1 MYFSTKYNTDLE
13 FIMELFKEFVLQES
27 QKSAMLEVKHNISVI
42 NNIYNEWKKTGR
54 RVNAVSLVT
63 MSANKLATISPES
76 IDKLPEDAKLRAA
89 TILMR
94 CFDLPPWQNIENK
107 KSIYKKLQPLLNKLH
122 SHNINTGTGG
132 TLREIVQTRLSA
144 CLSNKSEKGVFV
156 AYEPSIT
163 ASYLKYL
170 FNTEKPKK
178 VFKMQALSFPTDFES
193 LVDRLKINQEK
204 AESKFKPK

>member
-13 FIMELFKEFVLQES
+13 FIMELFKQFVLQES
-27 QKSAMLEVKHNISVI
+27 QKSAMLEIKHNISVI

-63 MSANKLATISPES
+63 MSANKLASISPES

-94 CFDLPPWQNIENK
+94 CFDLPPWQHIENK

>member
-1 MYFSTKYNTDLE
+1 
-13 FIMELFKEFVLQES
+13 MELFKEFILQES
-27 QKSAMLEVKHNISVI
+27 QKSAMLEIKHNIDVV
-42 NNIYNEWKKTGR
+42 NKIYNEWKKTGR

-63 MSANKLATISPES
+63 TSVNKLSSISPES
-76 IDKLPEDAKLRAA
+76 IDKLPEPIKLKAA
-89 TILMR
+89 TVLMR

-107 KSIYKKLQPLLNKLH
+107 KSIYKKLQPLLNKLN
-122 SHNINTGTGG
+122 SQNVNTGTGG

-144 CLSNKSEKGVFV
+144 CLSNKSENGVFV
-156 AYEPSIT
+156 AYEPSIS

-178 VFKMQALSFPTDFES
+178 VFKMQALSFPDDFES
-193 LVDRLKINQEK
+193 LVNRLKINQEK

>member
-27 QKSAMLEVKHNISVI
+27 QKSAMLEIKHNISVI

-63 MSANKLATISPES
+63 MSANKLASISPES

-94 CFDLPPWQNIENK
+94 CFDLPPWQHIENK